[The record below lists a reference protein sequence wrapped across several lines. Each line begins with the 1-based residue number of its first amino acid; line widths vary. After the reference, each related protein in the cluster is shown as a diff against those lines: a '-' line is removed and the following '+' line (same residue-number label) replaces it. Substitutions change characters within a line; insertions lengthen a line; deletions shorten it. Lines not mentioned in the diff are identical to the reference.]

1 MVESTH
7 TGVQPKDYEDNPA
20 ALKYR
25 RSEPIQLSPVKRLAT
40 KNPTPEGQ
48 GPPTSSHKAL
58 VTLWARESLTLE
70 GLEEDGVVCY
80 VTGEQPTP
88 GIVTK

>member
-58 VTLWARESLTLE
+58 VTLWARESLTQE
-70 GLEEDGVVCY
+70 GLEENGVVCY
-80 VTGEQPTP
+80 VTGE
-88 GIVTK
+88 